1 MQSIGSSVPPENP
14 RSPEDS
20 RRPSWY
26 SRPRTWLALCFAL
39 SGVVNVVEA
48 LLPKAFDVLEWMA
61 QYCPFHVSER
71 SRVLLLAG
79 GFLQLVLSRGLFRG
93 KRAAWALSLGLLVII
108 PFLHLGRAFDWHHA
122 VLQSLL
128 IVAFWVGRG
137 DFCARSDGPSVRW
150 AFLIG
155 GSALCVL
162 TAFGLIALP
171 HFGKE
176 ITGSQDFGANLRA
189 VLELIFLQ
197 GTDTLD
203 PATARAGAVFG
214 AISEAAVLFGLL
226 TMFLFLRP
234 ILPRGI
240 ESPAD
245 REAIE
250 RLIARN
256 GSDPLN
262 DFALL
267 PDKYHHF
274 YGTQERKCVISY
286 ALWRDIAVTLAGPI
300 GPAEV
305 LPEAILD
312 FDLFCARQDWQPVFY
327 EIPEETAPVY
337 RIAGFR
343 TFKVAEDAC
352 IDLKAFTVSGG
363 KFQNLRTALN
373 KIRKAGWRYE
383 WFRGSALD
391 PSLQAS
397 LRAISDEWLSARH
410 GTEMTF
416 DLGSFAPESLK
427 RAELCVLFDEKNLPV
442 AFASWLPYAQATGRS
457 IDLMRHLSI
466 HRGVMDALI
475 AESLLDFQRRG
486 LSQASLGNAP
496 LANIESGSLDS
507 LEEKVIR
514 YLFERFDAYYG
525 YKSLF
530 EFKKKF
536 HPIWRGRHVAYRSV
550 AYLLPAAAAIVRVHL
565 PRGFFKYIRS

>member
-1 MQSIGSSVPPENP
+1 MQSIGSSAPPGNKAAAFP
-14 RSPEDS
+14 
-20 RRPSWY
+20 RRPSWP
-26 SRPRTWLALCFAL
+26 SRPRTWLALCFVA
-39 SGVVNVVEA
+39 SGGINVVEA
-48 LLPKAFDVLEWMA
+48 LLPKPFDVLEWMA

-93 KRAAWALSLGLLVII
+93 KRAAWVLSLGLLVII

-128 IVAFWVGRG
+128 IIAFVIWRG
-137 DFCARSDGPSVRW
+137 DFCALSDGPSVRW

-155 GSALCVL
+155 GSAICVL
-162 TAFGLIALP
+162 AAFGLIALP
-171 HFGKE
+171 HFEGE
-176 ITGSQDFGANLRA
+176 ITGAQDFGTNLRA
-189 VLELIFLQ
+189 VLELVFLQ
-197 GTDTLD
+197 GTDTFD
-203 PATARAGAVFG
+203 PVSARAEAVFR
-214 AISEAAVLFGLL
+214 AISEAAVIFGLL
-226 TMFLFLRP
+226 TVFLFLRP
-234 ILPRGI
+234 ILPRRI
-240 ESPAD
+240 ESSDD
-245 REAIE
+245 REAME
-250 RLIARN
+250 QLIARH
-256 GSDPLN
+256 GHDPLN

-274 YGTQERKCVISY
+274 YGTQDRKCVISY
-286 ALWRDIAVTLAGPI
+286 ALWRDVAVTLADPVGP
-300 GPAEV
+300 PEV

-312 FDLFCARQDWQPVFY
+312 FDLFCARQDWRPVFY
-327 EIPEETAPVY
+327 ETPEETAPVY
-337 RIAGFR
+337 RTAGFR

-373 KIRKAGWRYE
+373 KVRKAGWRFE
-383 WFRGSALD
+383 WFRGSALEL
-391 PSLQAS
+391 SLQAS

-427 RAELCVLFDEKNLPV
+427 RAELCVLFDENKAAL
-442 AFASWLPYAQATGRS
+442 AFASWLPYAQEKGRS
-457 IDLMRHLSI
+457 IDLMRHRPI

-486 LSQASLGNAP
+486 LSEASLGNAP

-507 LEEKVIR
+507 LEEKAIR
-514 YLFERFDAYYG
+514 YLFERFDHYYG

-550 AYLLPAAAAIVRVHL
+550 AHLLPAAAAIVRVHL
-565 PRGFFKYIRS
+565 PSGFFRYIRS

>member
-1 MQSIGSSVPPENP
+1 MQSIGSSAPPGNPKVAENP
-14 RSPEDS
+14 R
-20 RRPSWY
+20 RPPWH
-26 SRPRTWLALCFAL
+26 SRPRTWLALCFVA
-39 SGVVNVVEA
+39 SGVINVVEA
-48 LLPKAFDVLEWMA
+48 LLPKPFDVLEWMA

-128 IVAFWVGRG
+128 IVAFVIWRS
-137 DFCARSDGPSVRW
+137 DFCALSDGPSVRW

-155 GSALCVL
+155 GSAVCVL
-162 TAFGLIALP
+162 AAFGMIALP
-171 HFGKE
+171 RFEGE
-176 ITGSQDFGANLRA
+176 ITGSQDFGTNLRA
-189 VLELIFLQ
+189 VFELIFLQ
-197 GTDTLD
+197 GTDTFD
-203 PATARAGAVFG
+203 PASARAEAVFR

-226 TMFLFLRP
+226 TVFLFLRP
-234 ILPRGI
+234 ILPRRI
-240 ESPAD
+240 ESSDD

-250 RLIARN
+250 QLIARN
-256 GSDPLN
+256 GRDPLN

-274 YGTQERKCVISY
+274 YGSQGRKCVISY
-286 ALWRDIAVTLAGPI
+286 ALWRDVAVTLADPI
-300 GPAEV
+300 GPPEV

-312 FDLFCARQDWQPVFY
+312 FDHFCARQDWRPVFY
-327 EIPEETAPVY
+327 ETSEETVPVY
-337 RIAGFR
+337 RNAGFR

-373 KIRKAGWRYE
+373 KVRKAGYRFE
-383 WFRGSALD
+383 WFRGSALK

-397 LRAISDEWLSARH
+397 LRSISDEWLSARH
-410 GTEMTF
+410 GSEMTF

-427 RAELCVLFDEKNLPV
+427 RAELCVLFDEATAPL
-442 AFASWLPYAQATGRS
+442 AFASWLPYAQEQGRS
-457 IDLMRHLSI
+457 LDLMRHRST

-475 AESLLDFQRRG
+475 AESLLEFQRRG
-486 LSQASLGNAP
+486 LSEASLGNAP

-514 YLFERFDAYYG
+514 HLFERFDHYYG

-550 AYLLPAAAAIVRVHL
+550 AHLLPAAAAIVRVHL
-565 PRGFFKYIRS
+565 PSGLFKYIRS

>member
-1 MQSIGSSVPPENP
+1 MQSIGSSAPPGNP
-14 RSPEDS
+14 KAAEEF
-20 RRPSWY
+20 RRPSWH
-26 SRPRTWLALCFAL
+26 SRPRAWLALCFAV

-48 LLPKAFDVLEWMA
+48 LLPKPFDVLEWMA
-61 QYCPFHVSER
+61 QYCPFNVSER

-93 KRAAWALSLGLLVII
+93 KRAAWGLSLGLLIII

-122 VLQSLL
+122 VLQSML
-128 IVAFWVGRG
+128 IIAFVIWRG
-137 DFCARSDGPSVRW
+137 DFCARSDAPSVRW
-150 AFLIG
+150 ALLVG

-162 TAFGLIALP
+162 IAFGLIALP
-171 HFGKE
+171 HFAGE
-176 ITGSQDFGANLRA
+176 ITGSQDFGANLQA

-197 GTDTLD
+197 STDTLN
-203 PATARAGAVFG
+203 PASARAEAVFR

-226 TMFLFLRP
+226 TVFLFLKP
-234 ILPRGI
+234 ILPRRM
-240 ESPAD
+240 ESSAD
-245 REAIE
+245 RKAIE
-250 RLIARN
+250 QLIAHYGR
-256 GSDPLN
+256 DPLN

-274 YGTQERKCVISY
+274 YGPEDRKCVTSY

-300 GPAEV
+300 GPPEL

-312 FDLFCARQDWQPVFY
+312 FDLFCARQDWRPVFY
-327 EIPEETAPVY
+327 ETPEETAPAY
-337 RIAGFR
+337 RTAGFR
-343 TFKVAEDAC
+343 TFKVAEDAR

-373 KIRKAGWRYE
+373 KVRKAGWRYE
-383 WFRGSALD
+383 CFHGSALE

-427 RAELCVLFDEKNLPV
+427 RAELYVLFDEKNLPI

-457 IDLMRHLSI
+457 IDLMRHLSTY
-466 HRGVMDALI
+466 RGVMQALI

-507 LEEKVIR
+507 PEEKVIR

-530 EFKKKF
+530 EFKRKF
-536 HPIWRGRHVAYRSV
+536 HPIWQGRHVAYRRL
-550 AYLLPAAAAIVRVHL
+550 ADLLPAAAAIVRVHL
-565 PRGFFKYIRS
+565 PSGFFKYIRS

>member
-1 MQSIGSSVPPENP
+1 MQSIGSSTLSGSAKAVE
-14 RSPEDS
+14 ES
-20 RRPSWY
+20 RRPFQH
-26 SRPRTWLALCFAL
+26 SRPRIWLALCFAV

-48 LLPKAFDVLEWMA
+48 LLPKPFEVLEWMA

-93 KRAAWALSLGLLVII
+93 KRAAWALSLGLLVVI

-128 IVAFWVGRG
+128 IFAFVIWRG
-137 DFCARSDGPSVRW
+137 SFCARSDGPSVRW
-150 AFLIG
+150 AFFIG

-162 TAFGLIALP
+162 TLFGLIALP
-171 HFGKE
+171 HFEKE
-176 ITGSQDFGANLRA
+176 IAGSQNFGANLRA

-197 GTDTLD
+197 RTEILD
-203 PATARAGAVFG
+203 PAGARAEAVFR

-226 TMFLFLRP
+226 TVFLFLKP
-234 ILPRGI
+234 ILPRRT
-240 ESPAD
+240 ESSAN

-250 RLIARN
+250 QLIARH
-256 GSDPLN
+256 GRDPLD
-262 DFALL
+262 DFAFL
-267 PDKYHHF
+267 PDKHHHF
-274 YGTQERKCVISY
+274 YGAGDRRCVISF
-286 ALWRDIAVTLAGPI
+286 ALWRDIAVTLADPI
-300 GPAEV
+300 GPPEV
-305 LPEAILD
+305 VPEAILD
-312 FDLFCARQDWQPVFY
+312 FDLFCAKQDWRPVFY
-327 EIPEETAPVY
+327 ETPEESAQAY
-337 RIAGFR
+337 RAAGFR

-363 KFQNLRTALN
+363 KLQNLRTSLN

-383 WFRGSALD
+383 WFRGSALE
-391 PSLQAS
+391 PPLQAS

-416 DLGSFAPESLK
+416 DLGSFTPESLQ
-427 RAELCVLFDEKNLPV
+427 RAELCVLFDEKNRPV

-457 IDLMRHLSI
+457 IDLMRHRSS

-475 AESLLDFQRRG
+475 AESLLDFRRRG
-486 LSQASLGNAP
+486 LAQASLGNAP
-496 LANIESGSLDS
+496 LANTESGSVDS

-514 YLFERFDAYYG
+514 YLFERLDAYYG

-530 EFKKKF
+530 EFKRKF
-536 HPIWRGRHVAYRSV
+536 HPNWRGRHVAYRSV
-550 AYLLPAAAAIVRVHL
+550 AHLLPAAAAIVRVHL
-565 PRGFFKYIRS
+565 PTGFFKYIRS